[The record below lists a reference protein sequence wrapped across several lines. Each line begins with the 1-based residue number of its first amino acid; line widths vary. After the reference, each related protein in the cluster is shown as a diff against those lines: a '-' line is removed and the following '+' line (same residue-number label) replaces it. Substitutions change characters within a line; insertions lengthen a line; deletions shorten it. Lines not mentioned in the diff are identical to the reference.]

1 MSPSQ
6 PLIVIDGHTDVAPTA
21 DGYDFPIEDARA
33 ASVGVAVVAVRGG
46 KVPAGSPPGTG
57 LAELEATWAGV
68 DRALARNSGT
78 ARRAASPEEVLDNAA
93 AGVLSIVPAL
103 QNAHPLEDLEALAA
117 WLDRGIAIVDFGFIG
132 DNRWVR
138 SSRPYPSA
146 SVDTGGPDIGPR
158 TGEAIDLL
166 NERGV
171 VIDTAQ
177 VSAAARTRIIERSVA
192 PVIASHNGLRATVGE
207 ADRTIT
213 DDEVRQ
219 LADKGGLVQIVAFDG
234 YLTPRGSHPRVVEEI
249 RELRERFGLPGYT
262 GSQDYYAVLDP
273 ETADWDEQ
281 KFDDYFREY
290 HAKVRYDWPRSDVE
304 KLVDAIDHVID
315 LVGID
320 HVGIASDFHHG
331 GGITGWLGYADTP
344 RVTEALRRRHDEDE
358 VAKIWVGICS
368 GSGAR
373 PGRWPA
379 AEPRAT
385 PQGRHPAWSSKVVGD
400 LPIGHRSALPYILR
414 R

>member
-1 MSPSQ
+1 MSPAQ

-21 DGYDFPIEDARA
+21 DGYDFPVEEARA
-33 ASVGVAVVAVRGG
+33 GGVGAVVVAVRGG

-68 DRALARNSGT
+68 DRALARDPGA
-78 ARRAASPEEVLDNAA
+78 ARRAGSPAEVVANAA

-103 QNAHPLEDLEALAA
+103 QNAQPLEDLQALES
-117 WLDRGIAIVDFGFIG
+117 WLDRGVAILDFGFIG

-146 SVDTGGPDIGPR
+146 SVDTGAPDIAPR
-158 TGEAIDLL
+158 TEEAIELL
-166 NERGV
+166 NARGV

-177 VSAAARTRIIERSVA
+177 VSTAARRRIVERSA
-192 PVIASHNGLRATVGE
+192 GPVIASHNGLRATVGE

-213 DDEVRQ
+213 DDDVRQ
-219 LADKGGLVQIVAFDG
+219 LAAKGGLVQIVAFDG
-234 YLTPRGSHPRVVEEI
+234 YLTPRGSHPQVVEDI

-290 HAKVRYDWPRSDVE
+290 HAKVRHDWPRSDVE
-304 KLVDAIDHVID
+304 KLVDAVDHVIG

-331 GGITGWLGYADTP
+331 GGIDGWLGYPETP
-344 RVTEALRRRHDEDE
+344 RVTEALRRRHGDDE
-358 VAKIWVGICS
+358 VAKIWGGNLLRVWGE
-368 GSGAR
+368 A
-373 PGRWPA
+373 
-379 AEPRAT
+379 
-385 PQGRHPAWSSKVVGD
+385 Q
-400 LPIGHRSALPYILR
+400 ALASH
-414 R
+414 